1 MDRERDPATIELLKN
16 LRTKL
21 FSENISYARV
31 AAFNLSWMQEDGL
44 TILKEAILG
53 DYSKTVKKAAAY
65 GLRNMRGR
73 MKKLAIEVLEQ
84 GQQSQDTM
92 TREAC
97 AKSLYLLVH
106 KPAPRPKRAP
116 RQKIKELP
124 PRSNGNTAYKKAA
137 PGHQVRKGG
146 APTGYRNGGQPQRND
161 NAPPIRNGNVR
172 RPGGGNYHPPRKPG
186 GNY

>member
-21 FSENISYARV
+21 FSENISIARV

-53 DYSKTVKKAAAY
+53 DYSKIVKKASAY

-73 MKKLAIEVLEQ
+73 MKKLAIEILEQ
-84 GQQSQDTM
+84 GQQSQDGV

-97 AKSLYLLVH
+97 AKSLYLLIN

-124 PRSNGNTAYKKAA
+124 PKGGPATYKKSGNA
-137 PGHQVRKGG
+137 G
-146 APTGYRNGGQPQRND
+146 GYRNGNAQPLRND
-161 NAPPIRNGNVR
+161 NAPPSVR
-172 RPGGGNYHPPRKPG
+172 RPIGNHTPPRRPGNY
-186 GNY
+186 